1 MKNFIKE
8 NKLLV
13 ITAVLYLAVFF
24 FNPGLFNN
32 AVKMTGKFLLEM
44 IEVMPPI
51 LLLSALITV
60 WVPSEVITKNFGKE
74 SGIKGKLISVFIG
87 SVSAGPIYAAFPMAL
102 TLFYK
107 GASVSNIV
115 IIISAWAV
123 VKVPMFMIE
132 SSFLGLKFAAIR
144 YLLTVPAIV
153 ALGYLMDKLVKR
165 EDILKEQSQ
174 IEKET
179 NLTEKHILR
188 KLPRFD
194 CGGCG
199 YKDCASFAK
208 AVYAGEATISEC
220 VIKSKNRESETGV
233 QEPLLETGD

>member
-8 NKLLV
+8 NKLLI
-13 ITAVLYLAVFF
+13 ITTVLYLIVFF
-24 FNPGLFNN
+24 LNPGLFYN

-60 WVPSEVITKNFGKE
+60 WVPSEVITKNFGRK
-74 SGIKGKLISVFIG
+74 SGFKGKLVSVLIG
-87 SVSAGPIYAAFPMAL
+87 SVSAGPIYAAFPMAQ

-123 VKVPMFMIE
+123 VKIPMFMIE
-132 SSFLGLKFAAIR
+132 SSFLGMKFAATR
-144 YLLTVPAIV
+144 YLLTVPAII
-153 ALGYLMDKLVKR
+153 ALGYIMDKIVKR
-165 EDILKEQSQ
+165 EDILEEQKQ
-174 IEKET
+174 LEKKTEV
-179 NLTEKHILR
+179 TEKFILQQ
-188 KLPRFD
+188 LPRFD

-199 YKDCASFAK
+199 YKDCAAFAK
-208 AVYAGEATISEC
+208 AVYAGKALISGC
-220 VIKSKNRESETGV
+220 VVKNKNKEKEEEYVSV
-233 QEPLLETGD
+233 